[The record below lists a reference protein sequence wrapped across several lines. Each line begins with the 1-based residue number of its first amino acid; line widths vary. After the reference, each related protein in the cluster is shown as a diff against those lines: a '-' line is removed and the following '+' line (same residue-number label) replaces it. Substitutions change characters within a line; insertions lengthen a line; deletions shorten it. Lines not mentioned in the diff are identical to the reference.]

1 MFFGYH
7 KFKYWYILEIA
18 YGLIFLVTN
27 IITTINIKNLGLDT
41 ASDILIGIS
50 LGILAIETVLYIFMI
65 KKEMFKEELLGKFSH
80 YFVVEVN
87 NRAVAY
93 MGMWSLS
100 GEGHITNI
108 AVAKNERRKGYAKA
122 LLIHFINMIITRFN
136 FVFFSNQ
143 FDMYSLYFHISLPIV
158 LFSLYPLYDS

>member
-1 MFFGYH
+1 MQIV
-7 KFKYWYILEIA
+7 KMEICH
-18 YGLIFLVTN
+18 
-27 IITTINIKNLGLDT
+27 LD
-41 ASDILIGIS
+41 DILQVERECFS
-50 LGILAIETVLYIFMI
+50 SPWTE
-65 KKEMFKEELLGKFSH
+65 EMFKEELLGKFSH

-122 LLIHFINMIITRFN
+122 LLIHFINMAKAEHLEFMTLEVRA
-136 FVFFSNQ
+136 SNAAAI
-143 FDMYSLYFHISLPIV
+143 SLYKSFGFVHVGTRKKYYENSEDAL
-158 LFSLYPLYDS
+158 LFTKFFGE